1 MRMFKTDIRQQIQ
14 SFLDFFKQL
23 LTAHWGSLLLMFVG
37 IYLPLQIFGLLA
49 LEVWNHKGG
58 FPWDVPILMAV
69 HSTARSQL
77 DAIAVTLTQFG
88 SWRFVFPVVVV
99 IGLVF
104 LFQRR
109 WRALT
114 FLLITMIGSGFI
126 NRTAKEIMHRVRPNL
141 WESLAPES
149 SFAFPSGHAMMSMT
163 LVATLV
169 FLTWGTIWCSLT
181 LIVGSLFVVAIAWT
195 RLYLGVH
202 FPSDILAGWMVS
214 IAWVIGVS
222 LILRPHITKETAITE
237 SPAMEETTLFPD
249 ETQVLG
255 D

>member
-1 MRMFKTDIRQQIQ
+1 MKTDISTLIQ
-14 SFLDFFKQL
+14 SFFNFSKQL
-23 LTAHWGSLLLMFVG
+23 LVAHWRSLVLLFVG
-37 IYLPLQIFGLLA
+37 VYLPLQIFGLLA
-49 LEVWNHKGG
+49 LEVLTNEGS
-58 FPWDVPILMAV
+58 FPFRWDVPILMAI
-69 HSTARSQL
+69 HSTARAQL
-77 DAIAVTLTQFG
+77 NVIAVTLTQFG
-88 SWRFVFPVVVV
+88 SLRVVLPVVFG

-109 WRALT
+109 WRSLIYLLT
-114 FLLITMIGSGFI
+114 ATVGSIII
-126 NRTAKEIMHRVRPNL
+126 NRIAKEMMHRVRPHL

-169 FLTWGTIWCSLT
+169 VLTWGTIWCWIT
-181 LIVGSLFVVAIAWT
+181 LLVGSLFVVAIGWT

-222 LILRPHITKETAITE
+222 AIIRPHPTKEIAVTE
-237 SPAMEETTLFPD
+237 PQTMEETTLFPQ
-249 ETQVLG
+249 EAE
-255 D
+255 